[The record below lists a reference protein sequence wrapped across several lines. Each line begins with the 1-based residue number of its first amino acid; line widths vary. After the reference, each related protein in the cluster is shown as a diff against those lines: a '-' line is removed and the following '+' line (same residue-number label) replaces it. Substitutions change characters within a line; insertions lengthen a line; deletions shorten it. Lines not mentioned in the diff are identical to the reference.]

1 MSRNGLYKAGG
12 KIKTL
17 TKKSKFSLKR
27 ILLVQTGVFQSQVS
41 EVLESVSENF
51 KSDLIITS
59 ETT

>member
-1 MSRNGLYKAGG
+1 MYIAEG

-41 EVLESVSENF
+41 KVLESVSENF

-59 ETT
+59 KTT